1 MEALAKKLLSLCL
14 VGLCIL
20 GLYFYYVVW
29 FVPERVRRKLRM
41 QGIGGP
47 KPFFPYGNI
56 SEMKWLTI
64 MEKNKRD
71 AETTEGAIEHDYR
84 SAVFPYYEKWRK
96 EFGAVFAYRMGKVV
110 MVHVSDAEVLKEIC
124 LCVSLEL
131 GKGTY
136 LKKTHEPLFGQGI
149 LKSNGPAWL
158 HQRKLIAPQFFLDK
172 VKRIILIWRKTLS
185 PGLRGPLT
193 ENQVGLRT
201 KPRLGMVDLM
211 VDSTNP
217 LVKSWE
223 RKIEQNGGMADIK
236 IDDDL
241 RTYSAD
247 VISLACF
254 GSSYVVGKEIFMKLR
269 ALQKII
275 SKPNML
281 AEITGLRYLPT
292 RRNREAWKLNRE
304 IHTLIL
310 KIVKQKGVQERNLL
324 SSILQNASMENM
336 GTKEAEKFIV
346 DNCKSIF
353 FAGHESTAVTATWCL
368 MLLGMYPEWQERVR
382 AEAHDVCGGKAP
394 DAKSIQKMKTLT
406 MVIQEALRLYP
417 PGAFVS
423 REALQEIKLG
433 SIIVPKG
440 VNVRAPVATL
450 HYDPN
455 IWGKD
460 VNEFNPERFA
470 NGLIGA
476 CRPPHMYLPFGA
488 GARTCL
494 GQNFAMMELKIVLST
509 IISKFKFSLSTNYR
523 HSPILRLIVEPEY
536 GVNLVLEKA

>member
-1 MEALAKKLLSLCL
+1 MEALTKKLLSLCL

-20 GLYFYYVVW
+20 GLYYFYYVVW
-29 FVPERVRRKLRM
+29 FVPERIRRKLRM

-47 KPFFPYGNI
+47 KPSFPYGNI
-56 SEMKWLTI
+56 SEMKRLTI
-64 MEKNKRD
+64 MEKNKKD
-71 AETTEGAIEHDYR
+71 AEAMKGTIKHDYR

-96 EFGAVFAYRMGKVV
+96 EFGPVFAYRMGKVV
-110 MVHVSDAEVLKEIC
+110 IVHVSEAEVLKEIC

-172 VKRIILIWRKTLS
+172 VK
-185 PGLRGPLT
+185 
-193 ENQVGLRT
+193 
-201 KPRLGMVDLM
+201 GMVDLM

-217 LVKSWE
+217 LLKSWE
-223 RKIEQNGGMADIK
+223 RKIEQNGGMTDIK

-254 GSSYVVGKEIFMKLR
+254 GSSYVEGKEIFMKLR
-269 ALQKII
+269 VLQKII

-292 RRNREAWKLNRE
+292 RRNREAWRLNRE

-324 SSILQNASMENM
+324 STILQNASMENM

-368 MLLGMYPEWQERVR
+368 MLLGMYPEWQKRVR
-382 AEAHDVCGGKAP
+382 AEVHDVCGGKAP

-417 PGAFVS
+417 PGAIVL

-440 VNVRAPVATL
+440 VNVCAPVATL

-523 HSPILRLIVEPEY
+523 HSPVLRLIVEPEY